1 MKKSKHIICSSF
13 LIIILGIAV
22 GCAKPKANPL
32 NKDVSIGQIEQDK
45 GNFYDDR
52 ILTEDISKVK
62 GIEKLKEK
70 VDYSNPDNWLV
81 IPRNPSKVADV
92 IYIYPTVYGKSS
104 KTQDDVADIDDASM
118 RVSAQKCAAAQ
129 ASVFGEKCNIY
140 APYYRQFTVDSLLD
154 LMDNNPEALYYIAA
168 QDLYPMLDYYFENCN
183 EGRPFLLAGHSQGS
197 VWLTVILEDYMKEH
211 PEYLKNMVASYVIG
225 YSVTKEY
232 LAKNAHLKFA
242 QKADDTGVIISYNV
256 EGPGNKDAYNCVVK
270 EDAISINPINWK
282 LDETY
287 ATEEENLG
295 SMGSN
300 GQIINNYADA
310 RVDTQRGVVV
320 CDSVKISPEMQ
331 QALSK
336 YFGPESFHTQ
346 EYSLYYMNL
355 RQNVEDRI
363 QAFISKN

>member
-1 MKKSKHIICSSF
+1 MKKSKHILCSCF
-13 LIIILGIAV
+13 FVIILGIV
-22 GCAKPKANPL
+22 FGCANPKTDIL
-32 NKDVSIGQIEQDK
+32 NKDISAGEAEENK
-45 GNFYDDR
+45 GRFYDER
-52 ILTEDISKVK
+52 ILSEDIFKVK
-62 GIEKLKEK
+62 GIEKLREK
-70 VDYSNPDNWLV
+70 VDYSDPDNWLA
-81 IPRNPSKVADV
+81 IPQNPSKVADV

-104 KTQDDVADIDDASM
+104 KTQDDVADINDVSM
-118 RVSAQKCAAAQ
+118 RASARNCAASQ
-129 ASVFGEKCNIY
+129 ASVFEESCNIY
-140 APYYRQFTVDSLLD
+140 VPYYRQFTVDSLLD
-154 LMDNNPEALYYIAA
+154 LMNNNSEALYDIAA
-168 QDLYPMLDYYFENCN
+168 QDLYPMLDYYFEHCN

-242 QKADDTGVIISYNV
+242 KKADDTGVIISYNV

-270 EDAISINPINWK
+270 ENAISINPINWK

-287 ATEEENLG
+287 ATVEENQG

-300 GQIINNYADA
+300 GQIINHYADA

-331 QALSK
+331 QALGK

-346 EYSLYYMNL
+346 EYGLYYMNL
-355 RQNVEDRI
+355 RQNVADRI
-363 QAFISKN
+363 QAFVSKK